1 MKWALGIKMEKK
13 DLKEKF
19 LILGILTGIFLPMR
33 ILFVSYVSEH
43 WIGSL
48 GLVSAFGIVLVFL
61 IKRKKLGW
69 FGKLFEK
76 QMKKTMGGN
85 SGKYIIGFALF
96 FLIYFGAT
104 LYFIERG
111 NTIYSD
117 DKEIF
122 YLAIIEVEGHNIQ
135 DIRAYDLKG
144 PELISS
150 QTQLFNTF
158 SKLDYMFSI
167 AYSVMNDM
175 SEGWMSHLVVVMF
188 VEQIEV
194 IGLLIFFRNSYKP
207 TSKIQQANLN

>member
-1 MKWALGIKMEKK
+1 LKWALGIKMEKK

-19 LILGILTGIFLPMR
+19 LILGILTGVFLPMR

-43 WIGSL
+43 WLGSL

-69 FGKLFEK
+69 FGNLFEK
-76 QMKKTMGGN
+76 QMRKTMGGN
-85 SGKYIIGFALF
+85 SGKYIICFALF

-122 YLAIIEVEGHNIQ
+122 YLAIIEVEGYNIR

-194 IGLLIFFRNSYKP
+194 IGLLIFFRKSYKP

>member
-1 MKWALGIKMEKK
+1 MEKK

-19 LILGILTGIFLPMR
+19 LILGILTGVFLPMR
-33 ILFVSYVSEH
+33 ILFVSYVSEY
-43 WIGSL
+43 WLGSL
-48 GLVSAFGIVLVFL
+48 GLVSAFGIVLIFL
-61 IKRKKLGW
+61 IKKEKLGW

-76 QMKKTMGGN
+76 QMRKTMGGK

-111 NTIYSD
+111 NTIYSE

-122 YLAIIEVEGHNIQ
+122 YLAIIEAGGYNIH

-167 AYSVMNDM
+167 AYSVMSDM
-175 SEGWMSHLVVVMF
+175 SDGWMSHLVVVMF

-207 TSKIQQANLN
+207 KSKIQQANLNSN

>member
-1 MKWALGIKMEKK
+1 MEKK

-69 FGKLFEK
+69 FGKLFEN
-76 QMKKTMGGN
+76 QMRKTIGGN

-194 IGLLIFFRNSYKP
+194 IGLLIFFRKSYKP
-207 TSKIQQANLN
+207 ISKIQQANLN